1 MLGASTFCERAI
13 SDQNILLA
21 GVSEQSAI
29 AIAISVGVGTMSGI
43 STLIPAFTQTS
54 TGLYITGS
62 TNAELD
68 FNYTKTSIGVRLR
81 LGDATLEPE
90 FTQDTNPNIIASGV
104 ATKIGVFT
112 QEVEGGLLFVNINP
126 AADETYTTINPS
138 GTETWTE
145 IEV

>member
-1 MLGASTFCERAI
+1 MLGASAFCERAI

-112 QEVEGGLLFVNINP
+112 QEAEGDLLFVNINP